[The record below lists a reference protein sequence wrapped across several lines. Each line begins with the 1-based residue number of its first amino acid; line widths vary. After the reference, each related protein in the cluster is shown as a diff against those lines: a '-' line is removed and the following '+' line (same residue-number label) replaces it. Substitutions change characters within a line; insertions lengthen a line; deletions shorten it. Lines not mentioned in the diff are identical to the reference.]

1 MLQISPEFSAVGAG
15 DGSFTRESFQGI
27 AEKMNLSSEEL
38 DIMFTALDTDGDG
51 VITQSD
57 LICESPRLKSTP
69 VHRKVQSSEMQ
80 RNPFQNLA
88 SDFRV
93 LSTEWFVWLLVKF

>member
-57 LICESPRLKSTP
+57 LICESPRLKNTP

-80 RNPFQNLA
+80 RNTFKNLA
-88 SDFRV
+88 SDFKV
-93 LSTEWFVWLLVKF
+93 LSTEWFVFLVQF